1 MASTVRKAVF
11 PAAGMGTRFLPA
23 TKSVPKEMLPVVDR
37 PLIQYAVD
45 EARAAGIDDL
55 VVVTGRRGQAIENYF
70 DPDIEL
76 GERLAAKGKR
86 EEIAAME
93 RDLPGP
99 GRVAYVRQEEPLG
112 LGHAV
117 WCARH
122 FVGKDA
128 FAVLLADD
136 LIVAEPGCISQMMA
150 AHTNIGGI
158 VVAAMEVAREDTA
171 RYGIIDPGAEN
182 DGIIEVRGL
191 IEKPEPENAPST
203 LAVVGRYIM
212 VPEVFDHL
220 AQGAIGAGGEI
231 QLTDTLATMIGSMP
245 VHAFRFAGRRYDCG
259 DKAGFIEATVAL
271 ALAREDL
278 RDPVA
283 AALRAALETSS
294 DA

>member
-99 GRVAYVRQEEPLG
+99 GRIAYVRQEEPLG

-150 AHTNIGGI
+150 AHTDIGGI
-158 VVAAMEVAREDTA
+158 VVAAMQVAREDTA
-171 RYGIIDPGAEN
+171 RYGIIEPGAEN

-212 VPEVFDHL
+212 VPEVLNHL

-231 QLTDTLATMIGSMP
+231 QLTDALATMIGSMP

-294 DA
+294 EA

>member
-231 QLTDTLATMIGSMP
+231 QLTDALATMIGSMP